1 MELEINNDFIK
12 KCSESYNNDD
22 GKKIITNTVVKNG
35 INDSAINYKSVNN
48 MYYEFSN
55 EFDVGTVT
63 HQKQTG
69 RCWMFAALNTI
80 RYAISKELDL
90 KDKNFELSQAY
101 TMFWDKFE
109 KSNFFLE
116 SIIDTLDEDLNSR
129 TVTWLLDHPTN
140 DGGQWDMFVALVE
153 KYGIVPK
160 YAMPESFHS
169 SNSRQMNFIL
179 DYFLR
184 NSAKRLRDL
193 AEKKSDLKTIRH
205 EKENILT
212 QIYSLLCTFLGEPPK
227 QIDFDYRDKNDVFHR
242 VEKLSPIDFYKKFS
256 PVDLNDYIS
265 IIHAPTKDKPF
276 EKTYTVKYLG
286 NVMGSKQIHYLNLPI
301 TELKKLSIEQ
311 LNQGEPVWF
320 GCDVGKYMNR
330 ELGIMDSKLYDYE
343 KLLDI
348 KFELTKAD
356 RLDYRGSVL
365 THAMV
370 FTGVHVIDGKPHKW
384 KVQNSW
390 GEEPGKKGF
399 FIMSD
404 SWFDE
409 FNYEVAIHKK
419 YLNDKLLKMY
429 EQSPIILDPWDP
441 MGSLATSKI

>member
-1 MELEINNDFIK
+1 
-12 KCSESYNNDD
+12 
-22 GKKIITNTVVKNG
+22 
-35 INDSAINYKSVNN
+35 
-48 MYYEFSN
+48 
-55 EFDVGTVT
+55 
-63 HQKQTG
+63 
-69 RCWMFAALNTI
+69 
-80 RYAISKELDL
+80 
-90 KDKNFELSQAY
+90 
-101 TMFWDKFE
+101 
-109 KSNFFLE
+109 
-116 SIIDTLDEDLNSR
+116 
-129 TVTWLLDHPTN
+129 
-140 DGGQWDMFVALVE
+140 
-153 KYGIVPK
+153 
-160 YAMPESFHS
+160 
-169 SNSRQMNFIL
+169 
-179 DYFLR
+179 
-184 NSAKRLRDL
+184 
-193 AEKKSDLKTIRH
+193 
-205 EKENILT
+205 
-212 QIYSLLCTFLGEPPK
+212 
-227 QIDFDYRDKNDVFHR
+227 
-242 VEKLSPIDFYKKFS
+242 
-256 PVDLNDYIS
+256 
-265 IIHAPTKDKPF
+265 
-276 EKTYTVKYLG
+276 
-286 NVMGSKQIHYLNLPI
+286 MGPKQIHYLNLPI